1 MKKIIII
8 LVLLPI
14 ISFGQILT
22 NKNRFAKEFKDA
34 DAEFERINTI
44 NSAKVLDS
52 IYGVPM
58 KPFFYESIW
67 ERYKLSDRE
76 IIISESDLLGLYMNG
91 YMAGQQ
97 SFNYK
102 NDFDY
107 EYLYYKLKKIKKELK
122 RRKRYEK

>member
-1 MKKIIII
+1 
-8 LVLLPI
+8 
-14 ISFGQILT
+14 
-22 NKNRFAKEFKDA
+22 
-34 DAEFERINTI
+34 
-44 NSAKVLDS
+44 
-52 IYGVPM
+52 M

-67 ERYKLSDRE
+67 ERYKSSNRE
-76 IIISESDLLGLYMNG
+76 IIISESDLLGLYMNA

-122 RRKRYEK
+122 RKKRYEE